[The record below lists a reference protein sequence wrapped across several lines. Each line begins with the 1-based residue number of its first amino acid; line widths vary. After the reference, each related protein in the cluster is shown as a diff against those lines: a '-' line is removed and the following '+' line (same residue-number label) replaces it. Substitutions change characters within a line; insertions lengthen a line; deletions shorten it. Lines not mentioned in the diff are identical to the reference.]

1 MSKFDSRAFN
11 LNLVPAL
18 AALLRHRAVGAAAKE
33 VGVSQSA
40 MSHAL
45 AKLREHLDDPL
56 LVPQGRRFVLS
67 ARAEALAASLPAAL
81 QHLEDALGGDPSFD
95 PATASLT
102 LSIASVDYFEFTALP
117 SLMAYLRAHAPGVRL
132 SLERLTAES
141 AARLQSGDLDFILGG
156 TGLVQGDGIEGAKL
170 YGEPFKVIAREGHPS
185 IRRRL
190 SLSGYVA
197 AEHVV
202 VRFESRGGGVVD
214 RALAERG
221 LERTIGLWV
230 PHFVSAPLVVAE
242 SDMISTVASAVAERA
257 RTLLGVR
264 IFEPPL
270 PLPSAP
276 IMMWWPRA
284 QAYDPARSWFRE
296 LLLRGDAAPSGI
308 RGRIRAQHRE
318 PQREV
323 TRR

>member
-1 MSKFDSRAFN
+1 MSNFDSRTFN

-45 AKLREHLDDPL
+45 AKLREHFDDPL

-67 ARAEALAASLPAAL
+67 ARAEALAASLPSAL
-81 QHLEDALGGDPSFD
+81 QLLEDTLGGRPAFD

-102 LSIASVDYFEFTALP
+102 LRIASVDYFEFTVLP
-117 SLMAYLRAHAPGVRL
+117 SMMAYLRTHAPGVRL

-141 AARLQSGDLDFILGG
+141 AAMLQSGGLDFILGG
-156 TGLVQGDGIEGAKL
+156 TGLVQGAGIEGVTL
-170 YGEPFKVIAREGHPS
+170 YSEPFKVIVREGHPN

-190 SLSGYVA
+190 SLSAYLA

-202 VRFESRGGGVVD
+202 VRFESRGDGIVD
-214 RALAERG
+214 RILAERG
-221 LERTIGLWV
+221 LERTVGLWV
-230 PHFVSAPLVVAE
+230 PHFVSAPLVVSE
-242 SDMISTVASAVAERA
+242 SDMISTLVSAVAERA
-257 RTLLGVR
+257 RTLLGIRV
-264 IFEPPL
+264 FEPPL
-270 PLPSAP
+270 PIPSAP

-284 QAYDPARSWFRE
+284 QAHDPARSWFRE
-296 LLLRGDAAPSGI
+296 LLLRGDAVPSEIGK
-308 RGRIRAQHRE
+308 RIRTQRME
-318 PQREV
+318 EQREV
-323 TRR
+323 SR